1 MFVAVILAPPPV
13 GCLSRDLW
21 QFVALVILLLILVGL
36 LILYP
41 EGFL

>member
-1 MFVAVILAPPPV
+1 VT
-13 GCLSRDLW
+13 RDLW

>member
-1 MFVAVILAPPPV
+1 V
-13 GCLSRDLW
+13 SRDLW
-21 QFVALVILLLILVGL
+21 QFVALVILLLILVVV

>member
-1 MFVAVILAPPPV
+1 MT
-13 GCLSRDLW
+13 RDLW

-41 EGFL
+41 EGFS

>member
-1 MFVAVILAPPPV
+1 MI
-13 GCLSRDLW
+13 RDLW

-41 EGFL
+41 ERFL

>member
-1 MFVAVILAPPPV
+1 MT
-13 GCLSRDLW
+13 RDLW
-21 QFVALVILLLILVGL
+21 QFVALVILILVLMTL

>member
-1 MFVAVILAPPPV
+1 M
-13 GCLSRDLW
+13 SRDLW
-21 QFVALVILLLILVGL
+21 QFVALVILLLVLMTL